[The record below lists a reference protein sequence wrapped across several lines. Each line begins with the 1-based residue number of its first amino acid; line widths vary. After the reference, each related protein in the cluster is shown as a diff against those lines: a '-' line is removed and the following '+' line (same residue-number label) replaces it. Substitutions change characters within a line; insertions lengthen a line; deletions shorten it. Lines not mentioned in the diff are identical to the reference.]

1 MPVKI
6 QSVGKGKYKVSTPR
20 GTKAKH
26 TTKAK
31 AEKQKRLLN
40 AIDHGFKPTG
50 RPAKKKT
57 RTESLAIK
65 VVQTLLENV
74 KEKLSRFLLDD
85 IDSDYGFYSRVS
97 TYLCGRVLRSEEEW
111 ESARSGQELV
121 DELCSGCPETKIQS
135 LLRKLQED

>member
-6 QSVGKGKYKVSTPR
+6 QSVGKGKYRVSTPR

-40 AIDHGFKPTG
+40 AIDHGFKPTA

-57 RTESLAIK
+57 RTESLALK

-85 IDSDYGFYSRVS
+85 IDSDYSFYSRVS
-97 TYLCGRVLRSEEEW
+97 TYLRGRVLRSKEEW

-121 DELCSGCPETKIQS
+121 DELCLGCPETKIQS